1 MRLNL
6 STLLPLAAT
15 VFFERNTHPET
26 HEAYVEELEL
36 MEEQGTKCELE
47 ALAAHSFTYLAT
59 EFLERAV
66 TRHEFI

>member
-1 MRLNL
+1 MD
-6 STLLPLAAT
+6 
-15 VFFERNTHPET
+15 
-26 HEAYVEELEL
+26 ELEE

-66 TRHEFI
+66 TRHDYV